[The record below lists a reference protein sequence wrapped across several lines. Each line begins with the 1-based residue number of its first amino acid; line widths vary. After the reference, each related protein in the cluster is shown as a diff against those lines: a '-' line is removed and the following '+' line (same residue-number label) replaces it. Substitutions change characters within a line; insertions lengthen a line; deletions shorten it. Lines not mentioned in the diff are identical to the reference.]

1 MNLVW
6 LRSPTNS
13 SIYPCLHTIASV
25 GKSILWWVM
34 YRRRGDIS
42 ELNSLLVGLGPWP
55 QQVQWSH
62 CPICH
67 GHYNRWWSIMAANH
81 GQVRGAQQQGCNLYP
96 PIPSELIKG
105 ALWWNFLSPVKS
117 VGKCSGQ
124 EMEWGITRRGNA
136 LQVNQ
141 RCFTLQCP
149 HCTLSTVQCAYCP
162 LWWARCSLWYIIVIY
177 ALCSVCNIAMFCT
190 VNKLQPRVQRE
201 LIKEGFYEIRRKSTS
216 STGNC
221 RRPLN

>member
-25 GKSILWWVM
+25 RKSILWWVL

-67 GHYNRWWSIMAANH
+67 GHYHRWWSIMAANH
-81 GQVRGAQQQGCNLYP
+81 GQVRGAQQQGCNLHCQFHQNSSKELCGE
-96 PIPSELIKG
+96 IFSLLSNLWENVQVRRWNEESQEEETPSRWTRG
-105 ALWWNFLSPVKS
+105 ALLS
-117 VGKCSGQ
+117 
-124 EMEWGITRRGNA
+124 NA
-136 LQVNQ
+136 H
-141 RCFTLQCP
+141 TA
-149 HCTLSTVQCAYCP
+149 HCP
-162 LWWARCSLWYIIVIY
+162 LCNVHIVPCDEHVVHCDISLWYMHFFQCAI
-177 ALCSVCNIAMFCT
+177 LQCSA
-190 VNKLQPRVQRE
+190 Q
-201 LIKEGFYEIRRKSTS
+201 
-216 STGNC
+216 
-221 RRPLN
+221 